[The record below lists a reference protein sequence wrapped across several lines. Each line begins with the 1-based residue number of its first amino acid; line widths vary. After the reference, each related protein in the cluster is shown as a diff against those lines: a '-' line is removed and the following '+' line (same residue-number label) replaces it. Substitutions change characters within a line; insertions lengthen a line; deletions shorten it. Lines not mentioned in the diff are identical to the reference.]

1 MTPKRQSVIRT
12 WFQAAW
18 FVLTNSYIRGFTKGK
33 IFAGNT
39 KVICF
44 PGLNCYSCPGAL
56 AACPMGSLQAVMGN
70 SSYRISL
77 YVFGMLSALGVV
89 FGRLICGWMC
99 PFGLFQDLLH
109 KIPIMKKIK
118 NLPGHKYLKY
128 LRYVILV
135 VFPILLVSIFTDLTG
150 TGDPWFCEWICP
162 SGMLFGGIPLVIVNE
177 SLRQAIG
184 GRFIWKLIVLLACT
198 ITAIK
203 VYRPFCKYMCPL
215 GAIYG
220 LFNPISSYRL
230 VIDKEKCVSCGMCQ
244 KACGIGIKTFE
255 TPNSMD
261 CIRCGS
267 CIAACPKGAISST
280 WGLKRD
286 KIRERCFIDDE
297 KTETKA
303 SEGPVKNKAVVFG
316 ILTVIHGL
324 YAVYMIFNQ
333 VFYPSIINRLTID
346 TYNDYFPAYLVFE
359 GLLVIAAAML
369 LFTGIYLIISCGR
382 SDRLISVVEKI
393 TAALIMIVAA
403 YVIGIVGAIIDPK
416 TKSQI
421 LGVTIYYYASTVF
434 GILIALFLAAGIKKM
449 ILTGDSDKKRTIIWM
464 LFSFLYLAAL
474 FLTQAM
480 RMWVV

>member
-1 MTPKRQSVIRT
+1 MTPKKQSVIRT

-77 YVFGMLSALGVV
+77 YIFGMLSVLGVV

-109 KIPIMKKIK
+109 KIPITKKIK

-128 LRYVILV
+128 LRYVILI

-162 SGMLFGGIPLVIVNE
+162 SGMLFGGIPLVIANE

-184 GRFIWKLIVLLACT
+184 GRFFWKLIVLLACT

-230 VIDKEKCVSCGMCQ
+230 VIDKEKCVSCGLCQ
-244 KACGIGIKTFE
+244 KTCGMDIKTFK

-286 KIRERCFIDDE
+286 KIKERCFIDDE
-297 KTETKA
+297 KTEAKA
-303 SEGPVKNKAVVFG
+303 SETSVKNKAVVFG

-324 YAVYMIFNQ
+324 YALYMSFYR
-333 VFYPSIINRLTID
+333 VFYPSISNRLTLD
-346 TYNDYFPAYLVFE
+346 NYNDYFPAYLVFE
-359 GLLVIAAAML
+359 GLLVIASAGF

-382 SDRLISVVEKI
+382 SDRLVSVNEKV
-393 TAALIMIVAA
+393 AFAFIMMIAA

-421 LGVTIYYYASTVF
+421 FGVTIYYYASTIF
-434 GILIALFLAAGIKKM
+434 GILVALFLASGVKKM
-449 ILTGDSDKKRTIIWM
+449 ILTGDSDKKRTVIWM
-464 LFSFLYLAAL
+464 LFLFLYLAAL